1 MDTKKFIL
9 AIWNKI
15 KSGALENGKSITP
28 LSIHYEP
35 IIPSTL
41 GWQPSINSMSELLVE
56 IDTKG
61 KYKER
66 NIKAITYALLAFFE
80 ASKEFRDAILSESET
95 DIKRKSVQMSN
106 LPQNVADLYYDVL
119 SEFRR
124 DAIKIVNAEP
134 KDFLLLLLEC
144 MEKKSKMDKI
154 ELMFS
159 EDRAYEMLTRLS
171 AFNIHETE
179 LAKIFL
185 SYYKKV
191 ELNPISIPTPS
202 TPNLMNPVTFAGW
215 CGEGSIGEAFALYP
229 KTFEDGYVVIKCD
242 NWQSQWHDP
251 KIIEEWSS
259 GVNVV
264 KIKDDTIVLSLDRS
278 KIKKTLVIHNQTVST
293 SLIGEYIIGLKEAGE
308 FRLEI
313 FYRKIVATDDL
324 IASCLNKDIM
334 LYTREFCCK

>member
-28 LSIHYEP
+28 LSIHYAP
-35 IIPSTL
+35 ICHPL
-41 GWQPSINSMSELLVE
+41 SMSELLVE
-56 IDTKG
+56 INTKD
-61 KYKER
+61 KDKER
-66 NIKAITYALLAFFE
+66 DITYALLAFFE
-80 ASKEFRDAILSESET
+80 SCKEFRDAILSESET
-95 DIKRKSVQMSN
+95 DIKRESLQMSN
-106 LPQNVADLYYDVL
+106 LPQDVADLYYDVL
-119 SEFRR
+119 SAFRR

-185 SYYKKV
+185 SYYEKV
-191 ELNPISIPTPS
+191 ELNPISIPTTS

-229 KTFEDGYVVIKCD
+229 KTFEDGYVVIKCN

-313 FYRKIVATDDL
+313 FYRKIVATDDW

>member
-15 KSGALENGKSITP
+15 KTGALENGKSITP

-35 IIPSTL
+35 IVPSTL

-61 KYKER
+61 EDKER

-95 DIKRKSVQMSN
+95 DINRKSLQMSN
-106 LPQNVADLYYDVL
+106 LPQDVADLYYDVL

-124 DAIKIVNAEP
+124 DAIKIVNAGP

-144 MEKKSKMDKI
+144 MEKESKMDKI

-159 EDRAYEMLTRLS
+159 EDRTYEMLKRLS

-191 ELNPISIPTPS
+191 ELNPISIPTTS

-215 CGEGSIGEAFALYP
+215 CGEESMGEAFALYP
-229 KTFEDGYVVIKCD
+229 KTFEDGYVVVKCN
-242 NWQSQWHDP
+242 NWHRHDP

-259 GVNVV
+259 GVKVV
-264 KIKDDTIVLSLDRS
+264 KIEGDTIVLSLDKS
-278 KIKKTLVIHNQTVST
+278 KIKKTLVVHNETVST

-313 FYRKIVATDDL
+313 FYRKKFATDNL
-324 IASCLNKDIM
+324 LASCLNKDIC
-334 LYTREFCCK
+334 LYAREFCCK